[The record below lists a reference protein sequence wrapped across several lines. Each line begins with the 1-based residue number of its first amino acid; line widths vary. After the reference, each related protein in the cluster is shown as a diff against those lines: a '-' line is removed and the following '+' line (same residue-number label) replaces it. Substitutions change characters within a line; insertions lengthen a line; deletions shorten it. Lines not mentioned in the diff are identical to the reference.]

1 MLPNLNLCTWLAR
14 PLYKFV
20 LGRGDAT
27 TMMMIRE
34 LEADE
39 EEEGDWTNTS
49 IPTELV
55 ASGLQHRLNNLS
67 D

>member
-1 MLPNLNLCTWLAR
+1 
-14 PLYKFV
+14 
-20 LGRGDAT
+20 
-27 TMMMIRE
+27 MMMIRE

-39 EEEGDWTNTS
+39 EEEEDWANTS

>member
-1 MLPNLNLCTWLAR
+1 MPGPSINLSLA
-14 PLYKFV
+14 
-20 LGRGDAT
+20 AE

-34 LEADE
+34 LDAVE
-39 EEEGDWTNTS
+39 EEEEDRANTR
-49 IPTELV
+49 IPTELA